1 MHILDHTPISDLKTP
16 QKTRIITMA
25 GWPSC
30 IAYTPTPTPT
40 PTPTTPNEKSTGP
53 VNAKVLGRAE
63 VLVQWGTPPEPFAVR
78 SPGRDGE
85 WLGRRLRGEM
95 RGRVEKRDRDRGR
108 EERMEMDRRDRE
120 ERYAVGGAGMMVG
133 VGLAAVGWAVQS
145 QSQGGGW
152 GDAVRGVVGF

>member
-1 MHILDHTPISDLKTP
+1 
-16 QKTRIITMA
+16 MA
-25 GWPSC
+25 GWPIC
-30 IAYTPTPTPT
+30 IAYTPTPTT
-40 PTPTTPNEKSTGP
+40 PTPPTTPPTTPIPTPNEKSTGP
-53 VNAKVLGRAE
+53 VNAKIIGRAE
-63 VLVQWGTPPEPFAVR
+63 VLVQWGTPVEPLAVR

-95 RGRVEKRDRDRGR
+95 RGRVERRDRDM
-108 EERMEMDRRDRE
+108 EEKRDRE

>member
-1 MHILDHTPISDLKTP
+1 
-16 QKTRIITMA
+16 
-25 GWPSC
+25 
-30 IAYTPTPTPT
+30 
-40 PTPTTPNEKSTGP
+40 
-53 VNAKVLGRAE
+53 V
-63 VLVQWGTPPEPFAVR
+63 EPLAVR

-95 RGRVEKRDRDRGR
+95 RGRVERRDRDM
-108 EERMEMDRRDRE
+108 EEKRDRE